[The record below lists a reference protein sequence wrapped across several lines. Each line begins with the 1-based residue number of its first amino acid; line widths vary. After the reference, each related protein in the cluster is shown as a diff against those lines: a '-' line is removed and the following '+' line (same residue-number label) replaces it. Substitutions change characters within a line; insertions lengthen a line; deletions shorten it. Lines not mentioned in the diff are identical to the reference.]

1 MKIAED
7 LTQILEERHTM
18 EQQHMGK
25 NLPPKSKA
33 RYEVKLTNT
42 GQKSQPCTFTYVL
55 RSEGQMFQRL
65 S

>member
-7 LTQILEERHTM
+7 LTQILEERRTM
-18 EQQHMGK
+18 EQQHMTK

-42 GQKSQPCTFTYVL
+42 GQKSQHA
-55 RSEGQMFQRL
+55 L
-65 S
+65 SPIC

>member
-7 LTQILEERHTM
+7 LTQILEERRTM
-18 EQQHMGK
+18 EQQHMTK

-55 RSEGQMFQRL
+55 RCFKG
-65 S
+65 